1 MGSPSYRL
9 SKKLE
14 QLCHYPTPKDS
25 ALVQREIQ
33 ELREALEA
41 FKAAVEAGEVTGY
54 KDGSLKAH
62 GG

>member
-1 MGSPSYRL
+1 M
-9 SKKLE
+9 
-14 QLCHYPTPKDS
+14 PKDS

-33 ELREALEA
+33 KLREALEA
-41 FKAAVEAGEVTGY
+41 FKAAVEPGEVTGY